1 MAADAQESK
10 LLEGENHIKAP
21 IKAIEVERVEFHMA
35 NRLSKVE
42 ETKVPPNALKLK
54 LEERRQKR
62 KAYKGKIKLE
72 RLSPTRLA
80 TAVRFEDKK
89 FPNAPLKKK

>member
-1 MAADAQESK
+1 MAADAQEST
-10 LLEGENHIKAP
+10 LLEGEDKIKAP

-54 LEERRQKR
+54 K
-62 KAYKGKIKLE
+62 
-72 RLSPTRLA
+72 
-80 TAVRFEDKK
+80 EDKK
-89 FPNAPLKKK
+89 ERPTKKKNI